1 MKLQLQ
7 EHLSYLEPVTNQN
20 ENILGVMN
28 CIESL
33 ALLGHV
39 KAIWDCKRTGFI
51 LQLDGFSN
59 LAWNCESLAAP

>member
-1 MKLQLQ
+1 MKLYLL
-7 EHLSYLEPVTNQN
+7 EHLSYLQPVTIQN
-20 ENILGVMN
+20 ENILGVVN
-28 CIESL
+28 CIESP

-59 LAWNCESLAAP
+59 LAWNCESLVAP